1 MQLFDPNRRQ
11 SRRASFGEK
20 QIERDPLAL
29 VGSAARP
36 HNGNAGAA
44 IFPGVDSRRSFLL
57 WPSRCG
63 DPCASGSKRLTPGPG
78 AWLFPDATSCSESRN
93 DPLRRPVLL
102 SRFSGALQFEKR
114 AGNAGNSPGRV
125 RLRLEEPQLHPA
137 PACGTQSTSSLPASS
152 AAPAPWP
159 GGCAQRWSAWAGRFP
174 QAAASHPCR
183 YRAAAAPRC
192 RRRPCRPICH
202 ASCRR

>member
-1 MQLFDPNRRQ
+1 MRTRPGCRIGPYSARTDAAIDPNRRQ

-29 VGSAARP
+29 VGWAARP

-44 IFPGVDSRRSFLL
+44 IFRHVDSRRCFLL
-57 WPSRCG
+57 WPSRRG
-63 DPCASGSKRLTPGPG
+63 NPCPSGSKRLTPAPG

-93 DPLRRPVLL
+93 DPL
-102 SRFSGALQFEKR
+102 
-114 AGNAGNSPGRV
+114 
-125 RLRLEEPQLHPA
+125 LRLEEPQLHPA
-137 PACGTQSTSSLPASS
+137 PACGAQSTSSLPASS

-159 GGCAQRWSAWAGRFP
+159 GGCAQRWSAWADRCRR
-174 QAAASHPCR
+174 AAASHPCR